1 MFAAETEV
9 ARKAA
14 GANLKRGAKR
24 EFDRRSPAVT
34 AAARSAFQ
42 TQTGP
47 RYEALAQS
55 NVDKGVDAGINAGSD
70 VSKSDTDRLEAM
82 AASRQVIEDGNRLLG
97 PLSSA
102 KSEVRLLTGLASGT
116 LLGLLRTSADPD
128 ALVSDFIDG
137 KSTDVILA
145 GILPQLTQEQ
155 QQTIGQKAQD
165 AAGKQ
170 IEVGIARRKSAS
182 VAAAAENTASF
193 QRMIGLDF
201 TDPDLRSVAQTEHER
216 LKRIGYYEK
225 PAAIAAVDKLF
236 DLEAGE
242 SVKFVATAE
251 SIALQNDLQGAEYL
265 NRLNYEDVLAA
276 EGKIPPEFYRQ
287 MLTALQTERTQA
299 KNVGIQVF
307 KDVFGYTAKEDES
320 GELAAPAKA
329 AFLFNSR
336 TLSSWVDEHPTAP
349 YYEVIGEAERLV
361 VESREKFQ
369 SEMLK
374 FQRNNLNQILST
386 TAGAIGVDVL
396 SDDVSMQVII
406 EALNLKIRA
415 IAADGSKKRL
425 RATLFRARTEAQ
437 RSTGLRVF
445 DR

>member
-1 MFAAETEV
+1 
-9 ARKAA
+9 
-14 GANLKRGAKR
+14 
-24 EFDRRSPAVT
+24 
-34 AAARSAFQ
+34 
-42 TQTGP
+42 
-47 RYEALAQS
+47 
-55 NVDKGVDAGINAGSD
+55 
-70 VSKSDTDRLEAM
+70 
-82 AASRQVIEDGNRLLG
+82 
-97 PLSSA
+97 
-102 KSEVRLLTGLASGT
+102 
-116 LLGLLRTSADPD
+116 
-128 ALVSDFIDG
+128 VSDFIDG

-170 IEVGIARRKSAS
+170 IEVGIARRKSLS

-216 LKRIGYYEK
+216 LKRIGYYEN

-287 MLTALQTERTQA
+287 MLTALQTERTEA

-374 FQRNNLNQILST
+374 FQRTNLNQILST